1 MLSNSVLKFFQGGL
15 KQYCGTQW
23 LNIVELFNKCS
34 ASALSDVDLFL
45 TENGLPRCQSG
56 TCYYIDGAK
65 NLVGHKT

>member
-23 LNIVELFNKCS
+23 LNVVELFNKCS

-56 TCYYIDGAK
+56 EDVNPSHEY
-65 NLVGHKT
+65 